1 MPRQSANSNSYK
13 TTPERNL
20 QRIALISR
28 KNKPPNVSH
37 AGMAAGCGNETKL
50 AYGSSLVKF
59 GAGLSLPGGIVI
71 AIAPTVPFAEL
82 LNYSNNRMKKRTM
95 RIYKDHRI
103 GEAACR
109 VPTTTREPYAC
120 PTHIPRNFAAVDRRQ

>member
-28 KNKPPNVSH
+28 KNKPPKVSH

-82 LNYSNNRMKKRTM
+82 LEQQNEERIM
-95 RIYKDHRI
+95 RVYEDHRI
-103 GEAACR
+103 GGAACR
-109 VPTTTREPYAC
+109 VLTDDPGSLRVPA
-120 PTHIPRNFAAVDRRQ
+120 HIPRNCSAVDRLQ

>member
-37 AGMAAGCGNETKL
+37 AGIAAGCGNETKL

-82 LNYSNNRMKKRTM
+82 LEQQNEEKDNANLQRPQNRRGRLSSTDYDAGALCVSYSHSSKLR
-95 RIYKDHRI
+95 
-103 GEAACR
+103 GCR
-109 VPTTTREPYAC
+109 PPA
-120 PTHIPRNFAAVDRRQ
+120 IA